1 MSRGGGANLIIT
13 RAKNYV
19 FYFILF
25 YKYIHDYNK
34 DIYFLFYEMKNLEKN
49 LLIIKEYNID
59 KFKDILLNLFA
70 QIQHENILSDE
81 FQKYLRNLSIIF
93 EN

>member
-1 MSRGGGANLIIT
+1 MSRGGGENLIII

-19 FYFILF
+19 FYLILF

-93 EN
+93 GN